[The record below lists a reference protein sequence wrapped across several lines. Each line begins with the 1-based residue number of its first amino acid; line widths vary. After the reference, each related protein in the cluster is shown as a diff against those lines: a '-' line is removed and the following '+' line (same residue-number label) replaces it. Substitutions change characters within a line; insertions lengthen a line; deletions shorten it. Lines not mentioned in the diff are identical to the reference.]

1 MNIKDIAKLAGVSPS
16 TVSKIMNKKDE
27 SISQETREHVLK
39 IVNEYNY
46 VPYAGSRKL
55 PKNTGLIGILMAH
68 SGTFDSRLDGLL
80 SEIQSFAYSPL
91 LVNSYGDV
99 EEELKNLTLLANKGV
114 EGIIYQAVDRKNK
127 ENRKYLE
134 ELEIP
139 FLLMEGPEFDSSFT
153 HPLKKLAD
161 RMTKQLL
168 ELGHEKIACL
178 IDEKMYSEA
187 FIAGYQT
194 ALLEKKIPFDET
206 LLLKE
211 VDASLN
217 DRIIQGQVTA
227 IITMNENQ
235 GLEVERITTA
245 KGLAIPADY
254 SLLTVREETTD
265 RADHLSSFLYPSFAL
280 GQELS
285 RQLINKITSASPELW
300 TEETLSINHF
310 DTIAPLEKKAQKNIL
325 VIGSIN
331 MDSYLYSDTLPVAG
345 VATFLRSSK
354 QAVGG
359 KAFNQALGASK
370 LGQKVHL
377 VGRLGKDSASNRVYE
392 ELQEAGIS
400 TKHLSRSTKS
410 KTGQAYIS
418 VDQDG
423 DSLLSILP
431 GANADFTAGHLT
443 TVEALFSDASF
454 CLVQTEI
461 PLKTVER
468 VVELAAENDLPVI
481 LKPSGVK
488 SIPDSI
494 LDKVDYLIPN
504 EGELFHL
511 APESES
517 LAEAANFVLAKGVKH
532 VLVTLGDK
540 GVFLKTKNRENY
552 YPATDFTAVDTTGAG
567 DAFISAF
574 ASYLAK
580 DYTLEK
586 AIQIAN
592 LAAGFSVSRDGVV
605 RSLVSQELLENYLL
619 KNEPDLLKNPLSD

>member
-1 MNIKDIAKLAGVSPS
+1 MLF
-16 TVSKIMNKKDE
+16 
-27 SISQETREHVLK
+27 R
-39 IVNEYNY
+39 
-46 VPYAGSRKL
+46 
-55 PKNTGLIGILMAH
+55 
-68 SGTFDSRLDGLL
+68 
-80 SEIQSFAYSPL
+80 
-91 LVNSYGDV
+91 
-99 EEELKNLTLLANKGV
+99 
-114 EGIIYQAVDRKNK
+114 
-127 ENRKYLE
+127 
-134 ELEIP
+134 
-139 FLLMEGPEFDSSFT
+139 
-153 HPLKKLAD
+153 
-161 RMTKQLL
+161 
-168 ELGHEKIACL
+168 
-178 IDEKMYSEA
+178 
-187 FIAGYQT
+187 
-194 ALLEKKIPFDET
+194 
-206 LLLKE
+206 
-211 VDASLN
+211 
-217 DRIIQGQVTA
+217 
-227 IITMNENQ
+227 
-235 GLEVERITTA
+235 
-245 KGLAIPADY
+245 
-254 SLLTVREETTD
+254 
-265 RADHLSSFLYPSFAL
+265 
-280 GQELS
+280 
-285 RQLINKITSASPELW
+285 
-300 TEETLSINHF
+300 
-310 DTIAPLEKKAQKNIL
+310 
-325 VIGSIN
+325 
-331 MDSYLYSDTLPVAG
+331 
-345 VATFLRSSK
+345 
-354 QAVGG
+354 
-359 KAFNQALGASK
+359 
-370 LGQKVHL
+370 
-377 VGRLGKDSASNRVYE
+377 SASNQVYE

-418 VDQDG
+418 VDQNG

-431 GANADFTAGHLT
+431 GANADFTADHLT

-517 LAEAANFVLAKGVKH
+517 LAEAANFMLAKGVKH

-540 GVFLKTKNRENY
+540 GVFLKTKDREDY
-552 YPATDFTAVDTTGAG
+552 YPAADFTAVDTTGAG